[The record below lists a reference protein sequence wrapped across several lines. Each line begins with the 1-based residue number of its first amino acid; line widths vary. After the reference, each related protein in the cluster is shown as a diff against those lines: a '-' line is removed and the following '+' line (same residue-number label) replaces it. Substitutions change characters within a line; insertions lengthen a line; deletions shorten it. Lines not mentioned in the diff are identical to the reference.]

1 MSPVS
6 PTNQTTAELVET
18 FRVLALAKGAANLD
32 GLIARYSRLYRQLEA
47 IVAELKARNGD
58 QRRKLAEFYRH
69 PDPQVRLDAAMAT
82 LVIFPDDARA
92 TLQAIIDRREF
103 PQAADAGQTLLY
115 LKDGRFFPE

>member
-47 IVAELKARNGD
+47 IVAELKAK
-58 QRRKLAEFYRH
+58 RRSAPK
-69 PDPQVRLDAAMAT
+69 T
-82 LVIFPDDARA
+82 
-92 TLQAIIDRREF
+92 
-103 PQAADAGQTLLY
+103 G
-115 LKDGRFFPE
+115 